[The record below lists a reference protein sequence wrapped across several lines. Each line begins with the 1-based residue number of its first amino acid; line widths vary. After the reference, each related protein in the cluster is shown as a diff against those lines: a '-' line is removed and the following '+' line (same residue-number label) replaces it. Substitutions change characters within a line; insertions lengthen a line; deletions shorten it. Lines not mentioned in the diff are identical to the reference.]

1 MFVLSPIICREPS
14 FRNIYSYLTSK
25 LQLDGQ
31 GFEELLMLENG
42 ISSIQGEYQSD
53 SEKLYKNGD

>member
-14 FRNIYSYLTSK
+14 FRNMYPYLTSK

-42 ISSIQGEYQSD
+42 ISSIQEEYQSD
-53 SEKLYKNGD
+53 SEKL

>member
-42 ISSIQGEYQSD
+42 FSSIQEEYQSD
-53 SEKLYKNGD
+53 SEKL